1 MFLLEVEFGCV
12 LAAATAA
19 KLPTM
24 WLLSPELGELLLGVD
39 WETEPGS
46 SSTRKV
52 KIMFR
57 LKLKSL

>member
-39 WETEPGS
+39 WDNEPGNSVTKKRQLRSCHS
-46 SSTRKV
+46 S
-52 KIMFR
+52 
-57 LKLKSL
+57 L